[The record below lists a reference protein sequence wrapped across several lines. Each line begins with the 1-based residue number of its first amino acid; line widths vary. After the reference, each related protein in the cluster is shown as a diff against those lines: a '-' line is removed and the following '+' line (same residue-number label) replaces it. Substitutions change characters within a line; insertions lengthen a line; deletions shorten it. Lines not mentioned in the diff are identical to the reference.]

1 MKPTLLFF
9 SLFFFGSIALTQHEK
24 SDTLPEHPYR
34 KSIMF
39 SSIIPGG
46 GQVHNSIMKKKG
58 FKHAIWKV
66 PLIYGAIGYATYTL
80 IQNNQTQKSLKA
92 EYLNRIDGNIVD
104 PQWSVYDDQG
114 VLYLYRQYLDQR
126 DLSILALGAIYLLQ
140 IVDAGVESHFIHFDV
155 TDDLSLEVQPTV
167 LYSQITG
174 ININLRFK

>member
-1 MKPTLLFF
+1 MKSTLLFF
-9 SLFFFGSIALTQHEK
+9 SLFFIGTTVLSQQEK
-24 SDTLPEHPYR
+24 SDTLPDHPYR
-34 KSIMF
+34 KSIIF

-46 GQVHNSIMKKKG
+46 GQVHNSIIKKKG

-66 PLIYGAIGYATYTL
+66 PLIYGALGYATYTF
-80 IQNNQTQKSLKA
+80 IGNNQTQKSLKA
-92 EYLNRIDGNIVD
+92 EYLNRLNGNIVD
-104 PQWSVYDDQG
+104 PQWSLYDDQG
-114 VLYLYRQYLDQR
+114 VLFLYRQYLDQR

-167 LYSQITG
+167 LFSQIPG

>member
-1 MKPTLLFF
+1 MKSTLLFF
-9 SLFFFGSIALTQHEK
+9 SLFFLGTTVFSQQEK

-34 KSIMF
+34 KSIIF

-46 GQVHNSIMKKKG
+46 GQLHNSIIKKKG
-58 FKHAIWKV
+58 FKHATWKI
-66 PLIYGAIGYATYTL
+66 PLIYGALGYATYTL

-92 EYLNRIDGNIVD
+92 EYLNRLNGNIVD
-104 PQWSVYDDQG
+104 PQWSLYDDQG
-114 VLYLYRQYLDQR
+114 VLFLYRQYLDQR

-167 LYSQITG
+167 LYSQIPG